1 MAALLATSTAA
12 QAAEFIATEVAWNGS
27 ASEGWIA
34 DKLAGAGFDTDA
46 AAVTAF
52 AVEAGLL
59 RPIPRLGGFSVTH
72 KVNARTFGRKFAEW
86 VAA

>member
-27 ASEGWIA
+27 ASDGWIA
-34 DKLAGAGFDTDA
+34 AKLAEGGFEVDA
-46 AAVTAF
+46 NAVAAF

-59 RPIPRLGGFSVTH
+59 RPIPRLGGYSVTR

>member
-27 ASEGWIA
+27 ASDGWIA
-34 DKLAGAGFDTDA
+34 AKLAEGGFTVDA
-46 AAVTAF
+46 AEVAAF

-59 RPIPRLGGFSVTH
+59 RPIPRLGGYSVTR
-72 KVNARTFGRKFAEW
+72 KVNASTFGRKFAEW

>member
-1 MAALLATSTAA
+1 MAALTATTAA

-27 ASEGWIA
+27 ASDGWIA
-34 DKLAGAGFDTDA
+34 AKLAEGGYAVEA
-46 AAVTAF
+46 AEVVAF

-59 RPIPRLGGFSVTH
+59 RPIPRLGGYSVTR

>member
-1 MAALLATSTAA
+1 MAARTSTTQA

-34 DKLAGAGFDTDA
+34 SKLAEGGFAVDA
-46 AAVTAF
+46 KSVATF
-52 AVEAGLL
+52 AVESGLL
-59 RPIPRLGGFSVTH
+59 RPIPRLGGFTVAR
-72 KVNARTFGRKFAEW
+72 KVNARVFGDKFAKW